1 MALKWIVTHNV
12 SVATKSANPEHLKAR
27 TNGANDSTHRCQTIG
42 AIQVPLE
49 PPRIMIQCLDI
60 QTVQA
65 NMDIFNFKLS
75 QKEMESLD
83 KATFAS
89 EDWEYQQPATEAVK

>member
-1 MALKWIVTHNV
+1 MTHNV

-27 TNGANDSTHRCQTIG
+27 TSGANDSGTHRCQTG
-42 AIQVPLE
+42 AFLE
-49 PPRIMIQCLDI
+49 PSRIMMQMFAH
-60 QTVQA
+60 TVQA

-89 EDWEYQQPATEAVK
+89 EDWGDRACNRETVK

>member
-1 MALKWIVTHNV
+1 MQWQVALKWIVTHNV

-27 TNGANDSTHRCQTIG
+27 TSGANDSRTHRCQRGAFGTIKNHD
-42 AIQVPLE
+42 A
-49 PPRIMIQCLDI
+49 MFAH
-60 QTVQA
+60 VQA

-89 EDWEYQQPATEAVK
+89 EDWGDTATERQ

>member
-1 MALKWIVTHNV
+1 MILGLINV
-12 SVATKSANPEHLKAR
+12 K
-27 TNGANDSTHRCQTIG
+27 
-42 AIQVPLE
+42 QVPFGT
-49 PPRIMIQCLDI
+49 IKNHDAMFAH
-60 QTVQA
+60 TVQA

-89 EDWEYQQPATEAVK
+89 EDWGDRACNRETVK

>member
-27 TNGANDSTHRCQTIG
+27 TSGANDSGTHRSLTGVFGTIKNHD
-42 AIQVPLE
+42 A
-49 PPRIMIQCLDI
+49 MFAH
-60 QTVQA
+60 TVQA

-89 EDWEYQQPATEAVK
+89 EDWGDRACNRETVK

>member
-27 TNGANDSTHRCQTIG
+27 TSGANDSGTHRCQTGPFGTIKNHD
-42 AIQVPLE
+42 A
-49 PPRIMIQCLDI
+49 MFAH
-60 QTVQA
+60 TVQA

-89 EDWEYQQPATEAVK
+89 EDWGDTACNRETVK